1 MLSLK
6 CKFENLSLFK
16 PQNIPKSFY
25 DPHLIYTLEK
35 KILTMSNK
43 DMGVIAKDDNEL
55 KLYYHPNTRMA
66 QQCIAVAETIKAKK
80 VLINLEEVK
89 LTETQWGEI
98 SKLLDKEPMDL
109 INTDHP
115 FIKKTLSKNPEM
127 DPNQALKV
135 LVMNPEVLR
144 HPIVMKGDKII
155 EVTGIN
161 DLMQFQE
168 TDSKDAKLP

>member
-1 MLSLK
+1 
-6 CKFENLSLFK
+6 
-16 PQNIPKSFY
+16 
-25 DPHLIYTLEK
+25 
-35 KILTMSNK
+35 
-43 DMGVIAKDDNEL
+43 MGVIAKSENEL
-55 KLYYHPNTRMA
+55 KLYYHPGTRMA
-66 QQCIAVAETIKAKK
+66 QQCIAVAETIKAEK
-80 VLINLEEVK
+80 VLINLKEVK

-98 SKLLDKEPMDL
+98 SKLLDKEPIEL

-115 FIKKTLSKNPEM
+115 FIEETLGDNPDM

-135 LVMNPEVLR
+135 LVNNPEVLR